1 MGNKDYHINLIINE
15 SFLKQAG
22 ETIRIPSN
30 SNNISSFD

>member
-22 ETIRIPSN
+22 ETIRIAPN
-30 SNNISSFD
+30 CHNISSFD